1 MRRSIRSAMAIVL
14 AAAGMAKTTA
24 APGDWQDYYIG
35 FTRSERL
42 RGEFV
47 DWFRPPAGTATPGA
61 ERYDF
66 FASRVGW
73 IRALA

>member
-1 MRRSIRSAMAIVL
+1 MRRPIRSAMAIVL

-24 APGDWQDYYIG
+24 APGDWQDYIG
-35 FTRSERL
+35 FTLSERL

-47 DWFRPPAGTATPGA
+47 DWFRPPAGTAAPGRRA
-61 ERYDF
+61 LRLLREPG
-66 FASRVGW
+66 GW